1 MTAGNSQE
9 ISYSAFL
16 AACLFQHHSNLEED
30 HLRSLFDKLDTDKK
44 GKVTVEQ
51 VSKALDGL
59 VSYLN

>member
-16 AACLFQHHSNLEED
+16 AACLFQHHANLEED
-30 HLRSLFDKLDTDKK
+30 HLRSLDKLDTDKK